1 MTYLSWLLMWF
12 EIISGLKINLAKG
25 ELIPIRRVLNVEF
38 TFEVGCKV
46 GVFLTS
52 YLGFSLGV
60 AHNFVVA

>member
-46 GVFLTS
+46 GVFPTS
-52 YLGFSLGV
+52 YLGSR
-60 AHNFVVA
+60 